1 MDETEEIKIY
11 IEVEINP
18 TESEQKV
25 IEAVENLFSDITM
38 QVKTLERESLL
49 IAESRTSETL
59 TKIYNLLRRERIRSA
74 ARTVLRRGLD
84 GNVISFC
91 LNKQVAYAGH
101 ISFCEEKAESP
112 LGPIKVQIESDNPR
126 DLINWLAPKM
136 E

>member
-38 QVKTLERESLL
+38 QVKTLERERLL
-49 IAESRTSETL
+49 IAESRTLETL